1 MKSRRTPVL
10 LSVLALLL
18 TLFVSVGAQQP
29 NSRVHI
35 TIIGTTDLHGNIL
48 PKDYY
53 TDKPD
58 ARGLAKAATIIRKAR
73 QENPNLL
80 LLDSGDTIQGTPLE
94 YYHNKKNNQPP
105 DPMMLI
111 MSALHYDAMAVGN
124 HEYNFGLPVLEKAR
138 SEAKFPWLSAN
149 TYDKG
154 AERPHYQ
161 PYIIKEIAGVRVG
174 ILGLTTPGIPNWDN
188 PQNYEGLDF
197 REPVSEAKKWVL
209 VLRQKEKVDVVVIA
223 MHMGLEE
230 DLTTGRI
237 NPGQVPNENRALA
250 IARHVPGVD
259 IILMGHTHRD
269 VPSLFEGTY
278 LTMSGSRGPSINQMP
293 YDGVLLTQA
302 NYWGKH
308 VARVDLYLDKTR
320 DGRWRL
326 GEKSAHTIPV
336 TDRTEADP
344 EILKLAESYDRET
357 ENWLGRV
364 IGESAEELHAA
375 VARFGDTAILD
386 LIQRVQ
392 LEAGKAD
399 VSMVASF
406 NALARIPQ
414 GPVTVREIAGL
425 YVYENTLVVL
435 EVTGKQLKDALEH
448 SAKYFRAY
456 EPGKEVSDLV
466 DEKIPGY
473 NFDIAEGV
481 SYELNLAKPVGQ
493 RIEKLSFKGQPV
505 RLDQKFR
512 LATNNYRVNGGGG
525 YTMYKNA
532 PVVYRS
538 SELIRDLIID
548 WVERHKTIPSEP
560 TNNWRIV
567 P

>member
-1 MKSRRTPVL
+1 MCA
-10 LSVLALLL
+10 LALLL
-18 TLFVSVGAQQP
+18 AVFVCASAQQP
-29 NSRVHI
+29 ASARVHI
-35 TIIGTTDLHGNIL
+35 TIMGTTDLHGNIL

-53 TDKPD
+53 TAKPD
-58 ARGLAKAATIIRKAR
+58 ARGLAKAATLIKLAR
-73 QENPNLL
+73 MENPNLL

-94 YYHNKKNNQPP
+94 YYHNKKNNHPP

-111 MSALHYDAMAVGN
+111 MNTLHYDAMAVGN

-138 SEAKFPWLSAN
+138 SEAQFPWLSAN
-149 TYDKG
+149 TYNKG
-154 AERPHYQ
+154 TNKTHYQ
-161 PYIIKEIAGVRVG
+161 PYLVKEIAGVRIGV
-174 ILGLTTPGIPNWDN
+174 LGLTTPGIPNWDN
-188 PQNYEGLDF
+188 AQNYEGLEF
-197 REPVSEAKKWVL
+197 HEPLKEAQKWVP
-209 VLRQKEKVDVVVIA
+209 VLRGKEHVDLVVIA

-230 DLTTGRI
+230 DLNTGVSS
-237 NPGQVPNENRALA
+237 PGQVPNENQALA
-250 IARHVPGVD
+250 IARQVPGVN

-269 VPSLFEGTY
+269 VPAVVV
-278 LTMSGSRGPSINQMP
+278 N
-293 YDGVLLTQA
+293 GVLITQA
-302 NYWGKH
+302 DHWGKH
-308 VARVDLYLDKTR
+308 VARADVYFDR
-320 DGRWRL
+320 GPGGRWQL
-326 GEKSAHTIPV
+326 AAESA
-336 TDRTEADP
+336 RTLAVDAVDADA
-344 EILKLAESYDRET
+344 EIVNLAEAYDRET

-364 IGESAEELHAA
+364 IGESATELTARD
-375 VARFGDTAILD
+375 ARFRDTAILD

-406 NALARIPQ
+406 NPQARIPL
-414 GPVTVREIAGL
+414 GPITVREIAGL

-448 SAKYFRAY
+448 SAKYFRPY
-456 EPGKEVSDLV
+456 EPGKSATELV
-466 DEKIPGY
+466 DERIPAY

-481 SYELNLAKPVGQ
+481 TYELNIAKPVGQ

-505 RLDQKFR
+505 KPDQKLR

-525 YTMYKNA
+525 YTMYRDA

-548 WVERHKTIPSEP
+548 WVERHKTIPTEP

-567 P
+567 Q